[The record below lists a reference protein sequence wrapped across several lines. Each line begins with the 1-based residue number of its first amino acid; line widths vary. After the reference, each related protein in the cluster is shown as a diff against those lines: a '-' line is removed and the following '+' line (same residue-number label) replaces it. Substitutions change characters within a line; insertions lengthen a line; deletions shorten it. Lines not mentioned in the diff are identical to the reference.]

1 MPDNDHTFITAGKQK
16 IGIIGLKSAIK
27 ELSDSL
33 KDKTDEKIG
42 SELLRKV
49 SRKNYIPSAAED
61 DYKKAFV
68 REFKKHLGIHVEYM
82 PEDFLQ
88 IKIFGPG
95 CHNCDLLE
103 QRVYKVLSETGKEA
117 DVEHVTDIKAIA
129 AAGILG
135 TPALMINGKLK
146 TSGAVPSKDR
156 IKRWILE
163 QFGTVGNIDKNVH
176 PQGFSK
182 VLIPLKGVLK
192 IVQDL

>member
-16 IGIIGLKSAIK
+16 IGIIGLKSAVK
-27 ELSDSL
+27 ELSGSL
-33 KDKTDEKIG
+33 KDKTDKEIG

-49 SRKNYIPSAAED
+49 SGKNYIPSVAED

-68 REFKKHLGIHVEYM
+68 REFKKHLGIHVEDL
-82 PEDFLQ
+82 PEGSLQ

-95 CHNCDLLE
+95 CSNCDLLA
-103 QRVYKVLSETGKEA
+103 QRVYEVLSETGKEA

-146 TSGAVPSKDR
+146 TGGVVPSRDR
-156 IKRWILE
+156 IKGWIKE
-163 QFGTVGNIDKNVH
+163 
-176 PQGFSK
+176 
-182 VLIPLKGVLK
+182 
-192 IVQDL
+192 